1 MLSFTYSNNMDGGLV
16 VILLSVVEGV
26 DVFITSSVD
35 KDCAPDTV

>member
-1 MLSFTYSNNMDGGLV
+1 MLFFTYSNNMDGGLV

-26 DVFITSSVD
+26 DVFITSCVD